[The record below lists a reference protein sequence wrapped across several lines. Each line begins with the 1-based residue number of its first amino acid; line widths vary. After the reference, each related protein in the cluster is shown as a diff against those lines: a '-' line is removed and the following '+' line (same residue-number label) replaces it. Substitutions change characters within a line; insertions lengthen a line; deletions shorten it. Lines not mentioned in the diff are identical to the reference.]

1 MTFLKKLLGRKRNQA
16 QPRVRICLQCGM
28 PVGEHKEWCAIVK
41 GQQISPP
48 AASEAIASD

>member
-1 MTFLKKLLGRKRNQA
+1 MAFLKKLLGRKRNQA

-41 GQQISPP
+41 AQQASPQ
-48 AASEAIASD
+48 SQTEAVGR

>member
-1 MTFLKKLLGRKRNQA
+1 MTFLKKLLGRKPNQA

-41 GQQISPP
+41 AQPTSPA
-48 AASEAIASD
+48 AASETLASD

>member
-1 MTFLKKLLGRKRNQA
+1 MAFLKKLLGLKRNQA

-41 GQQISPP
+41 AQQEAQQGQTE
-48 AASEAIASD
+48 AAVNG

>member
-1 MTFLKKLLGRKRNQA
+1 MTFLKKLLGRKSKQA

-41 GQQISPP
+41 AQQASRQIP
-48 AASEAIASD
+48 SEAIANN